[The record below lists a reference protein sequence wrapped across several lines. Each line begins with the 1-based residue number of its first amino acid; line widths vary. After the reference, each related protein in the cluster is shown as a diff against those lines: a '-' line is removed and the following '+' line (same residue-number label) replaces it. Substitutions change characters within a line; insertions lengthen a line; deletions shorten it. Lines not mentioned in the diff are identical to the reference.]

1 VDSGLPQLG
10 TQALAGM
17 QGERALAA
25 ARAASAQGNGAHAA
39 HDFERLLATQLVKE
53 LRRGLPEGFFG
64 SDAGS
69 DVFEGWFDEHLGD
82 ALCEGRGL
90 GLRFTLERELGP
102 RSAKDGAAATQ
113 DKASPVNGKPA
124 SAPAKGNS
132 ASEVMP

>member
-1 VDSGLPQLG
+1 VDSALPQVDV
-10 TQALAGM
+10 QSLAGM

-39 HDFERLLATQLVKE
+39 RDFERLLATQLVKE

-64 SDAGS
+64 SEAGS

-90 GLRFTLERELGP
+90 GLRFALDRELGP
-102 RSAKDGAAATQ
+102 RAADKPSSAD
-113 DKASPVNGKPA
+113 DKASSTENKP
-124 SAPAKGNS
+124 SS
-132 ASEVMP
+132 ASEVTP

>member
-1 VDSGLPQLG
+1 MDSALPQVG

-25 ARAASAQGNGAHAA
+25 ARTASAQGNGAHAA
-39 HDFERLLATQLVKE
+39 RDFERLLATQLVKE

-64 SDAGS
+64 SEAGA
-69 DVFEGWFDEHLGD
+69 DVFEGWFDENLGD

-90 GLRFTLERELGP
+90 GLRFALERELGP
-102 RSAKDGAAATQ
+102 RTPGDKAAAAE
-113 DKASPVNGKPA
+113 DRASP
-124 SAPAKGNS
+124 

>member
-1 VDSGLPQLG
+1 MDSGLPQVG
-10 TQALAGM
+10 AQALAGM

-25 ARAASAQGNGAHAA
+25 ARAASAQGNGAQGNGAHAA
-39 HDFERLLATQLVKE
+39 RDFERLLATQLVKE

-64 SDAGS
+64 SEAGS

-90 GLRFTLERELGP
+90 GLRFALERDLGP
-102 RSAKDGAAATQ
+102 RTAGDQPPSAD
-113 DKASPVNGKPA
+113 DKLDRAEDKPSP
-124 SAPAKGNS
+124 

>member
-1 VDSGLPQLG
+1 MDSSLPQVG

-39 HDFERLLATQLVKE
+39 RDFERLLATQLVKE

-64 SDAGS
+64 SEAGS
-69 DVFEGWFDEHLGD
+69 DVFEGWFDENLGD

-90 GLRFTLERELGP
+90 GLRFALERELGP
-102 RSAKDGAAATQ
+102 RSPA
-113 DKASPVNGKPA
+113 DKAPSSEDKS
-124 SAPAKGNS
+124 SA
-132 ASEVMP
+132 ASEVTP